1 VHEIR
6 RDVMIRS
13 IGVLRDFEH
22 AHRLRE
28 ERHERHTH
36 SEPAEPQGTGG

>member
-1 VHEIR
+1 VHDIR

-28 ERHERHTH
+28 ERHERHIRP
-36 SEPAEPQGTGG
+36 EPAEPQGTG